1 MGQAMSEDRQGDL
14 LEAVRSLF
22 EADRYDQLARDLS
35 GSYASAEP
43 FPHVVTDDFLPRD
56 LADRLLEEFPDP
68 AKIDW
73 KRQENPRS
81 KKLSTEALDGVN
93 TFTYQLLNHFN
104 SPAALHFLERLT
116 GIRGLVPDPYFV
128 GGGLH
133 QIERDGYLKVHAD
146 FNMHPTLKLDRRI
159 NLLLYMNKDW
169 KEEYGGHLELWDR
182 TMSKCIKKVL
192 PVFNRCVVFNTLDW
206 AYHGHPEPL
215 TCPPGWTRKS
225 LALYYYTNGRPPEE
239 KSAEHGTLYQSRPG
253 AAGTSFSVGVRRV
266 IGGTC
271 RVVGNV
277 LAAPGRMF
285 QKLGKSI
292 SPSDL

>member
-1 MGQAMSEDRQGDL
+1 MSQEDRRSDISEDAIRL
-14 LEAVRSLF
+14 LFTDE
-22 EADRYDQLARDLS
+22 RYDRMAKDHAA
-35 GSYASAEP
+35 SYVSADP
-43 FPHVVTDDFLPRD
+43 FPHTVIEDFLPGPV
-56 LADRLLEEFPDP
+56 ADRLLEEFPDP
-68 AKIDW
+68 NKIDW

-81 KKLSTEALDGVN
+81 KKLSTEVLDGVN
-93 TFTYQLLNHFN
+93 AFTYQLLHHFN
-104 SPAALHFLERLT
+104 SPSTLKFLERLT
-116 GIRGLVPDPYFV
+116 GIKGLVPDPYFV

-133 QIERDGYLKVHAD
+133 QIERDGYLKIHAD
-146 FNMHPTLKLDRRI
+146 FNMHPALKLDRRI

-182 TMSKCIKKVL
+182 TMSKCVKKVL

-239 KSAEHGTLYQSRPG
+239 KSAEHGTLYQARPG
-253 AAGTSFSVGVRRV
+253 AAGTSFSVGARRV
-266 IGGTC
+266 VGGTF
-271 RVVGNV
+271 RVLGNV
-277 LAAPGRMF
+277 LAAPGRLF

>member
-1 MGQAMSEDRQGDL
+1 MGMDTGTKVEEAIRL
-14 LEAVRSLF
+14 LFTDEHF
-22 EADRYDQLARDLS
+22 EQLAKTH
-35 GSYASAEP
+35 GAGYPSADP
-43 FPHVVTDDFLPRD
+43 FPHTVIDDFLPND
-56 LADRLLEEFPDP
+56 LAERLSEEFPDP
-68 AKIDW
+68 TKIDW

-81 KKLSTEALDGVN
+81 KKLSTEVLDGVN
-93 TFTYQLLNHFN
+93 SFTYQLLNHFN
-104 SPAALHFLERLT
+104 SPSTLKFLERLT
-116 GIRGLVPDPYFV
+116 GIKGLVPDPYFV

-133 QIERDGYLKVHAD
+133 QIERDGYLKIHAD

-182 TMSKCIKKVL
+182 TMSTCIKKVL
-192 PVFNRCVVFNTLDW
+192 PIFNRCVVFNTLDW

-239 KSAEHGTLYQSRPG
+239 KSAEHGTLYKSRPG
-253 AAGTSFSVGVRRV
+253 AAGTSFGVVVRRV
-266 IGGTC
+266 VGGVF
-271 RVVGNV
+271 RVLGNV
-277 LAAPGRMF
+277 LAAPGRLL
-285 QKLGKSI
+285 QKIGKSI